1 MQLEPNQCTYEHKL
15 TQTHETHHGLDL
27 GKVTILLLVIYFIN
41 GNVDYIESQ
50 NCHYIV
56 KVISPIIFEFITPS
70 HEHQFKNRVI
80 SLENNFPTKYQE
92 FSNWNWFDLFIS
104 N

>member
-27 GKVTILLLVIYFIN
+27 GRITILLLVTYSIN

-50 NCHYIV
+50 NCQ
-56 KVISPIIFEFITPS
+56 VISPVIF
-70 HEHQFKNRVI
+70 
-80 SLENNFPTKYQE
+80 
-92 FSNWNWFDLFIS
+92 
-104 N
+104 